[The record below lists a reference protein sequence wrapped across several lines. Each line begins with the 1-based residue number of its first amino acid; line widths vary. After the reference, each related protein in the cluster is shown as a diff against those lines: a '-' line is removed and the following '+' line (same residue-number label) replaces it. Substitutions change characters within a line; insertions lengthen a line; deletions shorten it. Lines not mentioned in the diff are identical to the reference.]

1 MRTFAEGARHGRMD
15 WWPSVA
21 CSFSK
26 RFRWSG
32 GRMWRDALAS
42 VASERF
48 VSCEADA
55 IGCSLKVHAT
65 GEWIGGFP

>member
-1 MRTFAEGARHGRMD
+1 
-15 WWPSVA
+15 
-21 CSFSK
+21 
-26 RFRWSG
+26 
-32 GRMWRDALAS
+32 MWRDASAS